1 MHTKKYKYSNMDKDI
16 DILINA
22 KTLTLSIDKILL
34 KNKDNIPKIRED
46 LILELSDMIVAARK
60 KAEAL
65 LKKHGNGIRTARSI
79 SEFQDTLIKTIYEF
93 TIQNIYLTTDQNNID
108 KICLVAVGGY
118 GRGTLAPF
126 SDIDLMFL
134 HSNKLNDW
142 TESVI
147 EYILYILWD
156 LGFKVGHATR
166 NLDQCLEL
174 SKSDFT
180 IRTSI
185 LEARY
190 IYGYRD
196 LYENL
201 KQKFNSEIVA
211 KTADEFI
218 EMKLDERDKRHN
230 TFGSS
235 RFLVEPNVKESKG
248 GLRDL
253 HTLFWIGKYL
263 FRTPALEDLTKN
275 DEFLTSS
282 ELNSFKKA
290 EDFLWVVRCHLHFI
304 SNRDNEVL
312 TFDKQLELASR
323 LGYAKRPG
331 QKDVERFM
339 KHYFMTAKEVGN
351 LTRIV
356 CASLEERSIK
366 KDPAVYEVLDTLLSF
381 RKKQDQSKNF
391 YIKKGRLYKKDNF
404 SFDKNKLDLIRL
416 FIIADHD
423 NVLLSPEIIQSINRS
438 LKIIDSDLRNSKI
451 ANKIFLEL
459 FSNSREPESIL
470 RNMNEVGVLGK
481 FLPDFAKVGG
491 MSLFNLYHN
500 YTVDEHLL
508 KTVGFMSKIINNNMS
523 QPHPFPS
530 SFNDKLDNKRVL
542 LISAFLHDIGKG
554 RKQDHSILG
563 SQISEK
569 LCNRFGMGKAE
580 VSQTAWLVKNH
591 LVMSDIAQKRDL
603 YDPKTIVDF
612 ANIVKN
618 QKNLDYLLALT
629 VADIMSVGPN
639 IWNAWKSGLLRTLY
653 DETSSY
659 LSGDKNKS
667 IENENNCIKAQNK
680 FKEKLSDWPKL
691 LMNSYIHRFSNN
703 YWLTTS
709 IEQQIEHTNILKGID
724 SKNVSLEIFSEKNIK
739 SNTTTITLIGPD
751 YPNLLETLAG
761 ACSLYDANIIDAQIE
776 TTIDGIAIDTISVRR
791 DFNDEDEGRRIDRIS
806 DCIKKSLGG
815 ELSLDREISKKNTSI
830 RHEKTFEVI
839 NKVNIT
845 NEFSNNST
853 VIEIEGRDRP
863 GLLYQITN
871 VLKDT
876 NINIKSA
883 HIVTFGEKANDIFY
897 ITNLFGDKIY
907 TPEKLL
913 SMKSMLLSS
922 MEENK

>member
-1 MHTKKYKYSNMDKDI
+1 MDI
-16 DILINA
+16 DTDILMNPKSLA
-22 KTLTLSIDKILL
+22 LSISKILS
-34 KNKDNIPKIRED
+34 KNKGNVSKTREG
-46 LILELSDMIVAARK
+46 LVAVLSNTIESARK
-60 KAEAL
+60 KAESS
-65 LKKHGNGIRTARSI
+65 LKRHGNGIRTAQSI
-79 SEFQDTLIKTIYEF
+79 SEFQDTLIKTVYEF
-93 TIQNIYLTTDQNNID
+93 IVQNVYSPKDQKNID

-126 SDIDLMFL
+126 SDIDLLFL
-134 HSNKLNDW
+134 HSNKLNNW

-147 EYILYILWD
+147 EYMLYILWD

-174 SKSDFT
+174 SKSDLT

-190 IYGYRD
+190 IHGHKD
-196 LYENL
+196 LYEKL
-201 KQKFNSEIVA
+201 IQRFNTEIVA

-230 TFGSS
+230 TYGSS

-263 FRTPALEDLTKN
+263 FRTQALDDLTKN
-275 DEFLTSS
+275 DQFLTSS

-356 CASLEERSIK
+356 CASLEKKSIK
-366 KDPAVYEVLDTLLSF
+366 KDPTVYEVLDNLLSF
-381 RKKQDQSKNF
+381 RKKDNKETNF
-391 YIKKGRLYKKDNF
+391 YTKKGRLYTKDNF
-404 SFDKNKLDLIRL
+404 SFNKNKLDLIRL
-416 FIIADHD
+416 FIVADQD

-438 LKIIDSDLRNSKI
+438 LKIIDNDLRNNKL
-451 ANKIFLEL
+451 ANKTFLDL
-459 FSNSREPESIL
+459 FSNSREPETIL
-470 RNMNEVGVLGK
+470 RNMNDAGVLAK
-481 FLPDFAKVGG
+481 FLPDFARVEG

-508 KTVGFMSKIINNNMS
+508 KTVGFMSKIINNTLS
-523 QPHPFPS
+523 QPHPFTS
-530 SFNDKLDNKRVL
+530 NFNAKLDNKKVL
-542 LISAFLHDIGKG
+542 LLSAFLHDIGKG

-563 SQISEK
+563 SQITEK
-569 LCNRFGMGKAE
+569 LCNRIGMKKNE

-591 LVMSDIAQKRDL
+591 LVMSDVAQKRDL

-612 ANIVKN
+612 ASIVKN

-629 VADIMSVGPN
+629 VADIMSVGPS

-653 DETSSY
+653 NETSNY

-680 FKEKLSDWPKL
+680 FKEELSDWPKL
-691 LMNSYIHRFSNN
+691 LMNSYVHRFSNN

-709 IEQQIEHTNILKGID
+709 IEQQIEHAKILKDKD
-724 SKNVSLEIFSEKNIK
+724 SKNISLEIYSKKNTNN
-739 SNTTTITLIGPD
+739 NTTTITLIGPD

-776 TTIDGIAIDTISVRR
+776 TTIDGIAIDTISVSR
-791 DFNDEDEGRRIDRIS
+791 DFQDQDEDRRIIRIS
-806 DCIKKSLGG
+806 DCIKKSLSG
-815 ELSLDREISKKNTSI
+815 ELSLDREISKKVTKI
-830 RHEKTFEVI
+830 RYEKTFKVS

-863 GLLYQITN
+863 GLLYQIANT
-871 VLKDT
+871 LKET

-897 ITNLFGDKIY
+897 ITNLFGEKIY

-913 SMKSMLLSS
+913 LIKSMLLSS
-922 MEENK
+922 MEENT

>member
-1 MHTKKYKYSNMDKDI
+1 MDI
-16 DILINA
+16 DTDILMNPKSLA
-22 KTLTLSIDKILL
+22 LSISKILS
-34 KNKDNIPKIRED
+34 KNKGNVSKTREG
-46 LILELSDMIVAARK
+46 LVAVLSNTIESARK
-60 KAEAL
+60 KAESS
-65 LKKHGNGIRTARSI
+65 LKRHGNGIRTARSI
-79 SEFQDTLIKTIYEF
+79 SEFQDTLIKTMYEF
-93 TIQNIYLTTDQNNID
+93 IVQNVYSPKDQKNID

-126 SDIDLMFL
+126 SDIDLLFL
-134 HSNKLNDW
+134 HSNKLNNW

-147 EYILYILWD
+147 EYMLYILWD

-174 SKSDFT
+174 SKSDLT

-190 IYGYRD
+190 IHGHKD
-196 LYENL
+196 LYEKL
-201 KQKFNSEIVA
+201 IQRFNTEIVA

-230 TFGSS
+230 TYGSS

-263 FRTPALEDLTKN
+263 FRTQALDDLTKN
-275 DEFLTSS
+275 DQFLTSS

-356 CASLEERSIK
+356 CASLEKKSIK
-366 KDPAVYEVLDTLLSF
+366 KDPTVYEVLDNLLSF
-381 RKKQDQSKNF
+381 RKKDNKETNF
-391 YIKKGRLYKKDNF
+391 YTKKGRLHTKDNF
-404 SFDKNKLDLIRL
+404 SFNKNKLDLIRL
-416 FIIADHD
+416 FIIAEQD

-438 LKIIDSDLRNSKI
+438 LKIIDNDLRNNKL
-451 ANKIFLEL
+451 ANKTFLDL
-459 FSNSREPESIL
+459 FSNSREPETIL
-470 RNMNEVGVLGK
+470 RNMNDAGVLAK
-481 FLPDFAKVGG
+481 FLPDFARVEG

-508 KTVGFMSKIINNNMS
+508 KTVGFMSKIINNTLS
-523 QPHPFPS
+523 QPHPFTS
-530 SFNDKLDNKRVL
+530 NFNAKLDNKKVL
-542 LISAFLHDIGKG
+542 LLSAFLHDIGKG

-563 SQISEK
+563 SQITEK
-569 LCNRFGMGKAE
+569 LCNRIGMKKNE

-591 LVMSDIAQKRDL
+591 LVMSDVAQKRDL

-612 ANIVKN
+612 ARIVKN

-629 VADIMSVGPN
+629 VADIMSVGPS

-653 DETSSY
+653 NETSNY

-680 FKEKLSDWPKL
+680 FKEELSDWPKL
-691 LMNSYIHRFSNN
+691 LMNSYVHRFSNN

-709 IEQQIEHTNILKGID
+709 IEQQIEHAKILKDKD
-724 SKNVSLEIFSEKNIK
+724 SKNISLEIYSKKNTNN
-739 SNTTTITLIGPD
+739 NTTTITLIGPD

-776 TTIDGIAIDTISVRR
+776 TTIDGIAIDTISVSR
-791 DFNDEDEGRRIDRIS
+791 DFQDQDEDRRIIRIS
-806 DCIKKSLGG
+806 DCIKKSLSG
-815 ELSLDREISKKNTSI
+815 ELSLDREISKKVTKI
-830 RHEKTFEVI
+830 RYEKTFKVS

-863 GLLYQITN
+863 GLLYQIANT
-871 VLKDT
+871 LKET

-897 ITNLFGDKIY
+897 ITNLFGEKIY

-913 SMKSMLLSS
+913 LIKSMLLSS
-922 MEENK
+922 MEENT

>member
-1 MHTKKYKYSNMDKDI
+1 MDI
-16 DILINA
+16 DTDILMNPKSLA
-22 KTLTLSIDKILL
+22 LSISKILS
-34 KNKDNIPKIRED
+34 KNKGNVSKTREG
-46 LILELSDMIVAARK
+46 LVAVLSNTIESARK
-60 KAEAL
+60 KAESS
-65 LKKHGNGIRTARSI
+65 LKRHGNGIRTAQSI
-79 SEFQDTLIKTIYEF
+79 SEFQDTLIKTVYEF
-93 TIQNIYLTTDQNNID
+93 IVQNVYSPKDQKNID

-126 SDIDLMFL
+126 SDIDLLFL
-134 HSNKLNDW
+134 HSNKLNNW

-147 EYILYILWD
+147 EYMLYILWD

-174 SKSDFT
+174 SKSDLT

-190 IYGYRD
+190 IHGHKD
-196 LYENL
+196 LYEKL
-201 KQKFNSEIVA
+201 IQRFNTEIVA

-230 TFGSS
+230 TYGSS

-263 FRTPALEDLTKN
+263 FRTQALDDLTKN
-275 DEFLTSS
+275 DQFLTSS

-356 CASLEERSIK
+356 CASLEKKSIK
-366 KDPAVYEVLDTLLSF
+366 KDPTVYEVLDNLLSF
-381 RKKQDQSKNF
+381 RKKDNKETNF
-391 YIKKGRLYKKDNF
+391 YTKKGRLYTKDNF
-404 SFDKNKLDLIRL
+404 SFNKNKLDLIRL
-416 FIIADHD
+416 FIVADQD

-438 LKIIDSDLRNSKI
+438 LKIIDNDLRNNKL
-451 ANKIFLEL
+451 ANKTFLDL
-459 FSNSREPESIL
+459 FSNSREPETIL
-470 RNMNEVGVLGK
+470 RNMNDAGVLAK
-481 FLPDFAKVGG
+481 FLPDFARVEG

-508 KTVGFMSKIINNNMS
+508 KTVGFMSKIINNTLS
-523 QPHPFPS
+523 QPHPFTS
-530 SFNDKLDNKRVL
+530 NFNAKLDNKKVL
-542 LISAFLHDIGKG
+542 LLSAFLHDIGKG

-563 SQISEK
+563 SQITEK
-569 LCNRFGMGKAE
+569 LCNRIGMKKNE

-591 LVMSDIAQKRDL
+591 LVMSDVAQKRDL

-612 ANIVKN
+612 ASIVKN

-629 VADIMSVGPN
+629 VADIMSVGPS

-653 DETSSY
+653 NETSNY

-680 FKEKLSDWPKL
+680 FKEELSDWPKL
-691 LMNSYIHRFSNN
+691 LMNSYVHRFSNN

-709 IEQQIEHTNILKGID
+709 IEQQIEHAKILKDKD
-724 SKNVSLEIFSEKNIK
+724 SKNISLEIYSKKNTNN
-739 SNTTTITLIGPD
+739 NTTTITLIGPD

-776 TTIDGIAIDTISVRR
+776 TTIDGIAIDTISVSR
-791 DFNDEDEGRRIDRIS
+791 DFQDQDEDRRIIRIS
-806 DCIKKSLGG
+806 DCIKKSLSG
-815 ELSLDREISKKNTSI
+815 ELSLDREISKKVTKI
-830 RHEKTFEVI
+830 RYEKTFKVS

-863 GLLYQITN
+863 GLLYQIANT
-871 VLKDT
+871 LKET

-897 ITNLFGDKIY
+897 ITNLFGEKIY

-913 SMKSMLLSS
+913 LIKSMLLSS
-922 MEENK
+922 MEENA

>member
-1 MHTKKYKYSNMDKDI
+1 MDKDT
-16 DILINA
+16 DILMNPKSLA
-22 KTLTLSIDKILL
+22 LSISKILS
-34 KNKDNIPKIRED
+34 KNKGNVSKTREG
-46 LILELSDMIVAARK
+46 LVAVLSDTIESARK
-60 KAEAL
+60 KAESS
-65 LKKHGNGIRTARSI
+65 LKRHGNGIRTARSI

-93 TIQNIYLTTDQNNID
+93 IVQNVYLPKDLKNID

-126 SDIDLMFL
+126 SDIDLLFL
-134 HSNKLNDW
+134 HSNKLNNW

-147 EYILYILWD
+147 EYMLYILWD

-174 SKSDFT
+174 SKSDLT

-190 IYGYRD
+190 VHGHKD
-196 LYENL
+196 LYEKL
-201 KQKFNSEIVA
+201 IQRFNTEIVA

-230 TFGSS
+230 TYGSS

-263 FRTPALEDLTKN
+263 FRTQALDDLTKN
-275 DEFLTSS
+275 DQFLTSS

-290 EDFLWVVRCHLHFI
+290 EDFFWVVRCHLHFI

-356 CASLEERSIK
+356 CASLEEKSIK
-366 KDPAVYEVLDTLLSF
+366 KDPTVYEVLDNLLSF
-381 RKKQDQSKNF
+381 RKKDNKETNF
-391 YIKKGRLYKKDNF
+391 YIKKGRLHTKDNF
-404 SFDKNKLDLIRL
+404 SFNENKLDLIRL
-416 FIIADHD
+416 FIIADQD
-423 NVLLSPEIIQSINRS
+423 NVLLSPEIIQSTNRS
-438 LKIIDSDLRNSKI
+438 LKIIDNDLRNNKL
-451 ANKIFLEL
+451 ANKIFLDL
-459 FSNSREPESIL
+459 FSNSREPETIL
-470 RNMNEVGVLGK
+470 RNMNDAGVLAK
-481 FLPDFAKVGG
+481 FLPDFARVEG

-508 KTVGFMSKIINNNMS
+508 KTVGFMSKIINNTLS
-523 QPHPFPS
+523 QPHPFTS
-530 SFNDKLDNKRVL
+530 NFNAKLDNKKVL
-542 LISAFLHDIGKG
+542 LLSAFLHDIGKG

-563 SQISEK
+563 SQITEK
-569 LCNRFGMGKAE
+569 LCNRIGMKKNE

-591 LVMSDIAQKRDL
+591 LVMSDVAQKRDL

-612 ANIVKN
+612 ASIVKN

-629 VADIMSVGPN
+629 VADIMSVGPS

-653 DETSSY
+653 NETSNY

-680 FKEKLSDWPKL
+680 FKEELSDWPKL
-691 LMNSYIHRFSNN
+691 LINSYVHRFSNN

-709 IEQQIEHTNILKGID
+709 IEQQIAHAKILKDKD
-724 SKNVSLEIFSEKNIK
+724 SKNISLEIYSKKNTNN
-739 SNTTTITLIGPD
+739 NTTTITLIGPD

-776 TTIDGIAIDTISVRR
+776 TTIDGIAIDTISVSR
-791 DFNDEDEGRRIDRIS
+791 DFQDQDEERRIIRIS
-806 DCIKKSLGG
+806 DCIKKSLSG
-815 ELSLDREISKKNTSI
+815 ELSLDREISKKFTKI
-830 RHEKTFEVI
+830 RYEKTFKVRNE
-839 NKVNIT
+839 VNIT

-863 GLLYQITN
+863 GLLYQIANT
-871 VLKDT
+871 LKET

-897 ITNLFGDKIY
+897 ITNLFGEKIY

-913 SMKSMLLSS
+913 LIKSMLLSS
-922 MEENK
+922 MKENT

>member
-1 MHTKKYKYSNMDKDI
+1 MDI
-16 DILINA
+16 DTDILMNPKSLA
-22 KTLTLSIDKILL
+22 LSISKILS
-34 KNKDNIPKIRED
+34 KNKGNVSKTREG
-46 LILELSDMIVAARK
+46 LVAVLSDTIKSARK
-60 KAEAL
+60 KAESS
-65 LKKHGNGIRTARSI
+65 LKRHGNGIRTAQSI
-79 SEFQDTLIKTIYEF
+79 SEFQDTLIKTVYEF
-93 TIQNIYLTTDQNNID
+93 IVQNVYSPKDQKNID

-126 SDIDLMFL
+126 SDIDLLFL
-134 HSNKLNDW
+134 HSNKLNNW

-147 EYILYILWD
+147 EYMLYILWD

-174 SKSDFT
+174 SKSDLT

-190 IYGYRD
+190 IHGHKD
-196 LYENL
+196 LYEKL
-201 KQKFNSEIVA
+201 IQRFNTEIVA

-230 TFGSS
+230 TYGSS

-263 FRTPALEDLTKN
+263 FRTQALDDLTKN
-275 DEFLTSS
+275 DQFLTSS

-356 CASLEERSIK
+356 CASLEKKSIK
-366 KDPAVYEVLDTLLSF
+366 KDPTVYEVLDNLLSF
-381 RKKQDQSKNF
+381 RKKDNKETNF
-391 YIKKGRLYKKDNF
+391 YTKKGRLYTKDNF
-404 SFDKNKLDLIRL
+404 SFNKNKLDLIRL
-416 FIIADHD
+416 FIVADQD

-438 LKIIDSDLRNSKI
+438 LKIIDNDLRNNKL
-451 ANKIFLEL
+451 ANKTFLDL
-459 FSNSREPESIL
+459 FSNSREPETIL
-470 RNMNEVGVLGK
+470 RNMNDAGVLAK
-481 FLPDFAKVGG
+481 FLPDFARVEG

-508 KTVGFMSKIINNNMS
+508 KTVGFMSKIINNTLS
-523 QPHPFPS
+523 QPHPFTS
-530 SFNDKLDNKRVL
+530 NFNAKLDNKKVL
-542 LISAFLHDIGKG
+542 LLSAFLHDIGKG

-563 SQISEK
+563 SQITEK
-569 LCNRFGMGKAE
+569 LCNRIGMKKNE

-591 LVMSDIAQKRDL
+591 LVMSDVAQKRDL

-612 ANIVKN
+612 ASIVKN

-629 VADIMSVGPN
+629 VADIMSVGPS

-653 DETSSY
+653 NETSNY

-680 FKEKLSDWPKL
+680 FKEELSDWPKL
-691 LMNSYIHRFSNN
+691 LMNSYVHRFSNN

-709 IEQQIEHTNILKGID
+709 IEQQIEHAKILKDKD
-724 SKNVSLEIFSEKNIK
+724 SKNISLEIYSKKNTNN
-739 SNTTTITLIGPD
+739 NTTTITLIGPD

-776 TTIDGIAIDTISVRR
+776 TTIDGIAIDTISVSR
-791 DFNDEDEGRRIDRIS
+791 DFQDQDEDRRIIRIS
-806 DCIKKSLGG
+806 DCIKKSLSG
-815 ELSLDREISKKNTSI
+815 ELSLDREISKKVTKI
-830 RHEKTFEVI
+830 RYEKTFKVS

-863 GLLYQITN
+863 GLLYQIANT
-871 VLKDT
+871 LKET

-897 ITNLFGDKIY
+897 ITNLFGEKIY

-913 SMKSMLLSS
+913 LIKSMLLSS
-922 MEENK
+922 MEENA

>member
-1 MHTKKYKYSNMDKDI
+1 MDI
-16 DILINA
+16 DTDILMNPKSLA
-22 KTLTLSIDKILL
+22 LSISKILS
-34 KNKDNIPKIRED
+34 KNKGNVSKTREG
-46 LILELSDMIVAARK
+46 LVAVLSNTIESARK
-60 KAEAL
+60 KAESS
-65 LKKHGNGIRTARSI
+65 LKRHGNGIRTARSI
-79 SEFQDTLIKTIYEF
+79 SEFQDTLIKTMYEF
-93 TIQNIYLTTDQNNID
+93 IVQNVYSPKDQKNID

-126 SDIDLMFL
+126 SDIDLLFL
-134 HSNKLNDW
+134 HSNKLNNW

-147 EYILYILWD
+147 EYMLYILWD

-174 SKSDFT
+174 SKSDLT

-190 IYGYRD
+190 IHGHKD
-196 LYENL
+196 LYEKL
-201 KQKFNSEIVA
+201 IQRFNTEIVA

-230 TFGSS
+230 TYGSS

-263 FRTPALEDLTKN
+263 FRTQALDDLTKN
-275 DEFLTSS
+275 DQFLTSS

-356 CASLEERSIK
+356 CASLEKKSIK
-366 KDPAVYEVLDTLLSF
+366 KDPTVYKVLDNLLSF
-381 RKKQDQSKNF
+381 RKKDNKETNF
-391 YIKKGRLYKKDNF
+391 YTKKGRLYTKDNF
-404 SFDKNKLDLIRL
+404 SFNKNKLDLIRL
-416 FIIADHD
+416 FIVADQD

-438 LKIIDSDLRNSKI
+438 LKIIDNDLRNNKL
-451 ANKIFLEL
+451 ANKTFLDL
-459 FSNSREPESIL
+459 FSNSREPETIL
-470 RNMNEVGVLGK
+470 RNMNDAGVLAK
-481 FLPDFAKVGG
+481 FLPDFARVEG

-508 KTVGFMSKIINNNMS
+508 KTVGFMSKIINNTLS
-523 QPHPFPS
+523 QPHPFTS
-530 SFNDKLDNKRVL
+530 NFNAKLDNKKVL
-542 LISAFLHDIGKG
+542 LLSAFLHDIGKG

-563 SQISEK
+563 SQITEK
-569 LCNRFGMGKAE
+569 LCNRIGMKKNE

-591 LVMSDIAQKRDL
+591 LVMSDVAQKRDL

-612 ANIVKN
+612 ASIVKN

-629 VADIMSVGPN
+629 VADIMSVGPS

-653 DETSSY
+653 NETSNY

-680 FKEKLSDWPKL
+680 FKEELSDWPKL
-691 LMNSYIHRFSNN
+691 LMNSYVHRFSNN

-709 IEQQIEHTNILKGID
+709 IEQQIEHAKILKDKD
-724 SKNVSLEIFSEKNIK
+724 SKNISLEIYSKKNTNN
-739 SNTTTITLIGPD
+739 NTTTITLIGPD

-776 TTIDGIAIDTISVRR
+776 TTIDGIAIDTISVSR
-791 DFNDEDEGRRIDRIS
+791 DFQDQDEDRRIIRIS
-806 DCIKKSLGG
+806 DCIKKSLSG
-815 ELSLDREISKKNTSI
+815 ELSLDREISKKVTKI
-830 RHEKTFEVI
+830 RYEKTFKVS

-863 GLLYQITN
+863 GLLYQIANT
-871 VLKDT
+871 LKET

-897 ITNLFGDKIY
+897 ITNLFGEKIY

-913 SMKSMLLSS
+913 LIKSMLLSS
-922 MEENK
+922 MEENA

>member
-1 MHTKKYKYSNMDKDI
+1 MDKDI
-16 DILINA
+16 DILINPKSLA
-22 KTLTLSIDKILL
+22 LFISKILS
-34 KNKDNIPKIRED
+34 KNKGNVSKNREG
-46 LILELSDMIVAARK
+46 LVALLSDTIESARK
-60 KAEAL
+60 KAESSL
-65 LKKHGNGIRTARSI
+65 MSHGNGIRTARSI
-79 SEFQDTLIKTIYEF
+79 SEFQDKLIKIIYEF
-93 TIQNIYLTTDQNNID
+93 ITQNVYLPEDQKDID
-108 KICLVAVGGY
+108 RICLVAVGGY

-126 SDIDLMFL
+126 SDIDLLFL
-134 HSNKLNDW
+134 HSNKLNSW

-147 EYILYILWD
+147 EYMLYILWD

-174 SKSDFT
+174 SKSDLT

-190 IYGYRD
+190 VHGYKD
-196 LYENL
+196 LYEKL
-201 KQKFNSEIVA
+201 VKRFNTEIVA

-218 EMKLDERDKRHN
+218 EMKLDERDKRHS
-230 TFGSS
+230 TYGAS

-263 FRTPALEDLTKN
+263 FRTQALDDLTKN
-275 DEFLTSS
+275 DQFLTSS

-356 CASLEERSIK
+356 CASLEEKSIK
-366 KDPAVYEVLDTLLSF
+366 KDPAVYEVLDNLLSF
-381 RKKQDQSKNF
+381 RKKDKTETNF
-391 YIKKGRLYKKDNF
+391 YIKKGRLHTKDNF
-404 SFDKNKLDLIRL
+404 SFNKNKLDLIRL

-438 LKIIDSDLRNSKI
+438 LKIIDNDLRNSKP
-451 ANKIFLEL
+451 ANKIFLDL
-459 FSNSREPESIL
+459 FSNSREPETIL
-470 RNMNEVGVLGK
+470 RNMNDAGVLAK
-481 FLPDFAKVGG
+481 FLPDFARVEG

-508 KTVGFMSKIINNNMS
+508 KTVGFMSKIINNTLS
-523 QPHPFPS
+523 QPHPFTS
-530 SFNDKLDNKRVL
+530 NFNAKLDNKKVL
-542 LISAFLHDIGKG
+542 LLSAFLHDIGKG

-563 SQISEK
+563 SQITEK
-569 LCNRFGMGKAE
+569 LCNRIGMKKNE

-591 LVMSDIAQKRDL
+591 LVMSDVAQKRDL

-612 ANIVKN
+612 ASIVKN

-629 VADIMSVGPN
+629 VADIMSVGPS

-653 DETSSY
+653 NETSNY

-667 IENENNCIKAQNK
+667 IENENNCIKAQDK

-691 LMNSYIHRFSNN
+691 LINSYVHRFSNN

-709 IEQQIEHTNILKGID
+709 IEQQIEHAKILKDKD
-724 SKNVSLEIFSEKNIK
+724 SKNISLEIYSKKNTNN
-739 SNTTTITLIGPD
+739 NTTTITLIGPD

-776 TTIDGIAIDTISVRR
+776 TTIDGIAIDTISVSR
-791 DFNDEDEGRRIDRIS
+791 DFQDQDEDRRIIRIS
-806 DCIKKSLGG
+806 DCIKKSLSG
-815 ELSLDREISKKNTSI
+815 ELSLDREISNKITKI
-830 RHEKTFEVI
+830 RYEKTFKVRNE
-839 NKVNIT
+839 VNIT

-863 GLLYQITN
+863 GLLYQIANT
-871 VLKDT
+871 LKET

-897 ITNLFGDKIY
+897 ITNLFGEKIY

-913 SMKSMLLSS
+913 LIKSMLLSS
-922 MEENK
+922 MEENT

>member
-1 MHTKKYKYSNMDKDI
+1 MDKDI
-16 DILINA
+16 DILINP
-22 KTLTLSIDKILL
+22 KSLTLSVDKILCEST
-34 KNKDNIPKIRED
+34 DNIPKIREN
-46 LILELSDMIVAARK
+46 LISELSDTIVAARK
-60 KAEAL
+60 KAEIL

-79 SEFQDTLIKTIYEF
+79 SEFQDMLMKTIYEF
-93 TIQNIYLTTDQNNID
+93 IVKRIYLPEDKKNIN

-126 SDIDLMFL
+126 SDIDLLFL

-147 EYILYILWD
+147 EYMLYILWD

-190 IYGYRD
+190 IHGYRN
-196 LYENL
+196 LYEELNNR
-201 KQKFNSEIVA
+201 FNTEIVA

-218 EMKLDERDKRHN
+218 EMKLEERDKRH
-230 TFGSS
+230 TTYGSS

-263 FRTPALEDLTKN
+263 FRTKALKDLTKN
-275 DEFLTSS
+275 DQFLTSS
-282 ELNSFKKA
+282 ELNSFRKA

-366 KDPAVYEVLDTLLSF
+366 KEPAVYEVLDSLLSF
-381 RKKQDQSKNF
+381 RKKDNQKKNF
-391 YIKKGRLYKKDNF
+391 YVKRGRLYKKDNF
-404 SFDKNKLDLIRL
+404 SFNKNKFDLIRL

-438 LKIIDSDLRNSKI
+438 LKIIDNDLRNSKT
-451 ANKIFLEL
+451 ANKIFLGL

-470 RNMNEVGVLGK
+470 RNMNDAGVLGK
-481 FLPDFAKVGG
+481 FLPDFAKVEG

-508 KTVGFMSKIINNNMS
+508 KTVGFMSKIINNSLS
-523 QPHPFPS
+523 QPHPFTS
-530 SFNDKLDNKRVL
+530 SFNNKLDNKRVL

-563 SQISEK
+563 SQITEK
-569 LCNRFGMGKAE
+569 LCSRIGMSKSE

-612 ANIVKN
+612 SNIVKN

-629 VADIMSVGPN
+629 VADIMSVGPG
-639 IWNAWKSGLLRTLY
+639 IWNAWKSGLLGTLY

-680 FKEKLSDWPKL
+680 FKEILSDWPKL
-691 LMNSYIHRFSNN
+691 LINSYVHRFSNN

-709 IEQQIEHTNILKGID
+709 AEQQIEHASILKDKD
-724 SKNVSLEIFSEKNIK
+724 SKNISLEIYSKKNTK
-739 SNTTTITLIGPD
+739 NNTTTVTLIGPD
-751 YPNLLETLAG
+751 YPNLLETVAG

-776 TTIDGIAIDTISVRR
+776 TTIDGIAIDTVSVRR
-791 DFNDEDEGRRIDRIS
+791 DFNDQDEDRRINKIS
-806 DCIKKSLGG
+806 DCIKKSLSGQ
-815 ELSLDREISKKNTSI
+815 LSLDREISKKSTNI
-830 RHEKTFEVI
+830 RYEKTFEVK

-863 GLLYQITN
+863 GLLYKIAN
-871 VLKDT
+871 VLKET

-897 ITNLFGDKIY
+897 ITNLFGDKISS
-907 TPEKLL
+907 PEKLL
-913 SMKSMLLSS
+913 LMKSMLLSS

>member
-1 MHTKKYKYSNMDKDI
+1 MDKNT
-16 DILINA
+16 DILMNPKSLA
-22 KTLTLSIDKILL
+22 LSISKILS
-34 KNKDNIPKIRED
+34 KNKGNVSKTREG
-46 LILELSDMIVAARK
+46 LVAVLSDTIESARK
-60 KAEAL
+60 KAESS
-65 LKKHGNGIRTARSI
+65 LKRHGNGIRTARSI
-79 SEFQDTLIKTIYEF
+79 SEFQDTLIKTMYEF
-93 TIQNIYLTTDQNNID
+93 IVQNVYLPKDLKNID

-126 SDIDLMFL
+126 SDIDLLFL
-134 HSNKLNDW
+134 HSNKLNNW

-147 EYILYILWD
+147 EYMLYILWD

-174 SKSDFT
+174 SKSDLT

-190 IYGYRD
+190 VHGHKD
-196 LYENL
+196 LYEKL
-201 KQKFNSEIVA
+201 IQRFNTEIVA

-230 TFGSS
+230 TYGSS

-263 FRTPALEDLTKN
+263 FRTQALDDLTKN
-275 DEFLTSS
+275 DQFLTSS

-290 EDFLWVVRCHLHFI
+290 EDFFWVVRCHLHFI

-356 CASLEERSIK
+356 CASLEEKSIK
-366 KDPAVYEVLDTLLSF
+366 KDPTVYEVLDNLLSF
-381 RKKQDQSKNF
+381 RKKDNKETNF
-391 YIKKGRLYKKDNF
+391 YIKKGRLHTKDNF
-404 SFDKNKLDLIRL
+404 SFNENKLDLIRL
-416 FIIADHD
+416 FIIADQD
-423 NVLLSPEIIQSINRS
+423 NVLLSPEIIQSTNRS
-438 LKIIDSDLRNSKI
+438 LKIIDNDLRNNKL
-451 ANKIFLEL
+451 ANKIFLDL
-459 FSNSREPESIL
+459 FSNSREPETIL
-470 RNMNEVGVLGK
+470 RNMNDAGVLAK
-481 FLPDFAKVGG
+481 FLPDFARVEG

-508 KTVGFMSKIINNNMS
+508 KTVGFMSKIINNTLS
-523 QPHPFPS
+523 QPHPFTS
-530 SFNDKLDNKRVL
+530 NFNAKLDNKKVL
-542 LISAFLHDIGKG
+542 LLSAFLHDIGKG

-563 SQISEK
+563 SQITEK
-569 LCNRFGMGKAE
+569 LCNRIGMKKNE

-591 LVMSDIAQKRDL
+591 LVMSDVAQKRDL

-612 ANIVKN
+612 ASIVKN

-629 VADIMSVGPN
+629 VADIMSVGPS

-653 DETSSY
+653 NETSNY

-680 FKEKLSDWPKL
+680 FKEELSDWPKL
-691 LMNSYIHRFSNN
+691 LINSYVHRFSNN

-709 IEQQIEHTNILKGID
+709 IEQQIAHAKILKDKD
-724 SKNVSLEIFSEKNIK
+724 SKNISLEIYSKKNTNN
-739 SNTTTITLIGPD
+739 NTTTITLIGPD

-776 TTIDGIAIDTISVRR
+776 TTIDGIAIDTISVSR
-791 DFNDEDEGRRIDRIS
+791 DFQDQDEDRRIIRIS
-806 DCIKKSLGG
+806 DCIKKSLSG
-815 ELSLDREISKKNTSI
+815 ELSLDREISKKVTKI
-830 RHEKTFEVI
+830 RYEKTFKVS

-863 GLLYQITN
+863 GLLYQIANT
-871 VLKDT
+871 LKET

-883 HIVTFGEKANDIFY
+883 HVVTFGEKANDIFY
-897 ITNLFGDKIY
+897 ITNLFGEKIY

-913 SMKSMLLSS
+913 LIKSMLLSS
-922 MEENK
+922 MKENT

>member
-1 MHTKKYKYSNMDKDI
+1 MDI
-16 DILINA
+16 DTDILMNPKSLA
-22 KTLTLSIDKILL
+22 LSISKILS
-34 KNKDNIPKIRED
+34 KNKGNVSKTREG
-46 LILELSDMIVAARK
+46 LVAVLSNTIESARK
-60 KAEAL
+60 KAESS
-65 LKKHGNGIRTARSI
+65 LKRHGNGIRTAQSI
-79 SEFQDTLIKTIYEF
+79 SEFQDTLIKTVYEF
-93 TIQNIYLTTDQNNID
+93 IVQNVYSPKDQKNID

-126 SDIDLMFL
+126 SDIDLLFL
-134 HSNKLNDW
+134 HSNKLNNW

-147 EYILYILWD
+147 EYMLYILWD

-174 SKSDFT
+174 SKSDLT

-190 IYGYRD
+190 IHGHKD
-196 LYENL
+196 LYEKL
-201 KQKFNSEIVA
+201 IQRFNTEIVA

-230 TFGSS
+230 TYGSS

-263 FRTPALEDLTKN
+263 FRTQALDDLTKN
-275 DEFLTSS
+275 DQFLTSS

-356 CASLEERSIK
+356 CASLEKKSIK
-366 KDPAVYEVLDTLLSF
+366 KDPTVYKVLDNLLSF
-381 RKKQDQSKNF
+381 RKKDNKETNF
-391 YIKKGRLYKKDNF
+391 YTKKGRLYTKDNF
-404 SFDKNKLDLIRL
+404 SFNKNKLDLIRL
-416 FIIADHD
+416 FIVADQD

-438 LKIIDSDLRNSKI
+438 LKIIDNDLRNNKL
-451 ANKIFLEL
+451 ANKTFLDL
-459 FSNSREPESIL
+459 FSNSREPETIL
-470 RNMNEVGVLGK
+470 RNMNDAGVLAK
-481 FLPDFAKVGG
+481 FLPDFARVEG

-508 KTVGFMSKIINNNMS
+508 KTVGFMSKIINNTLS
-523 QPHPFPS
+523 QPHPFTS
-530 SFNDKLDNKRVL
+530 NFNAKLDNKKVL
-542 LISAFLHDIGKG
+542 LLSAFLHDIGKG

-563 SQISEK
+563 SQITEK
-569 LCNRFGMGKAE
+569 LCNRIGMKKNE

-591 LVMSDIAQKRDL
+591 LVMSDVAQKRDL

-612 ANIVKN
+612 ASIVKN

-629 VADIMSVGPN
+629 VADIMSVGPS

-653 DETSSY
+653 NETSNY

-680 FKEKLSDWPKL
+680 FKEELSDWPKL
-691 LMNSYIHRFSNN
+691 LMNSYVHRFSNN

-709 IEQQIEHTNILKGID
+709 IEQQIEHAKILKDKD
-724 SKNVSLEIFSEKNIK
+724 SKNISLEIYSKKNTNN
-739 SNTTTITLIGPD
+739 NTTTITLIGPD

-776 TTIDGIAIDTISVRR
+776 TTIDGIAIDTISVSR
-791 DFNDEDEGRRIDRIS
+791 DFQDQDEDRRIIRIS
-806 DCIKKSLGG
+806 DCIKKSLSG
-815 ELSLDREISKKNTSI
+815 ELSLDREISKKVTKI
-830 RHEKTFEVI
+830 RYEKTFKVS

-863 GLLYQITN
+863 GLLYQIANT
-871 VLKDT
+871 LKET

-897 ITNLFGDKIY
+897 ITNLFGEKIY

-913 SMKSMLLSS
+913 LIKSMLLSS
-922 MEENK
+922 MEENA

>member
-1 MHTKKYKYSNMDKDI
+1 MDI
-16 DILINA
+16 DTDILMNPKSLA
-22 KTLTLSIDKILL
+22 LSISKILS
-34 KNKDNIPKIRED
+34 KNKGNVSKTREG
-46 LILELSDMIVAARK
+46 LVAVLSNTIESARK
-60 KAEAL
+60 KAESS
-65 LKKHGNGIRTARSI
+65 LKRHGNGIRTAQSI
-79 SEFQDTLIKTIYEF
+79 SEFQDTLIKTVYEF
-93 TIQNIYLTTDQNNID
+93 IVQNVYSPKDQKNID

-126 SDIDLMFL
+126 SDIDLLFL
-134 HSNKLNDW
+134 HSNKLNNW

-147 EYILYILWD
+147 EYMLYILWD

-166 NLDQCLEL
+166 NLDQCLEF
-174 SKSDFT
+174 SKSDLT

-190 IYGYRD
+190 IHGHKD
-196 LYENL
+196 LYEKL
-201 KQKFNSEIVA
+201 IQRFNTEIVA

-230 TFGSS
+230 TYGSS

-263 FRTPALEDLTKN
+263 FRTQALDDLTKN
-275 DEFLTSS
+275 DQFLTSS

-356 CASLEERSIK
+356 CASLEKKSIK
-366 KDPAVYEVLDTLLSF
+366 KDPTVYKVLDNLLSF
-381 RKKQDQSKNF
+381 RKKDNKETNF
-391 YIKKGRLYKKDNF
+391 YTKKGRLYTKDNF
-404 SFDKNKLDLIRL
+404 SFNKNKLDLIRL
-416 FIIADHD
+416 FIVADQD

-438 LKIIDSDLRNSKI
+438 LKIIDNDLRNNKL
-451 ANKIFLEL
+451 ANKTFLDL
-459 FSNSREPESIL
+459 FSNSREPETIL
-470 RNMNEVGVLGK
+470 RNMNDAGVLAK
-481 FLPDFAKVGG
+481 FLPDFARVEG

-508 KTVGFMSKIINNNMS
+508 KTVGFMSKIINNTLS
-523 QPHPFPS
+523 QPHPFTS
-530 SFNDKLDNKRVL
+530 NFNAKLDNKKVL
-542 LISAFLHDIGKG
+542 LLSAFLHDIGKG

-563 SQISEK
+563 SQITEK
-569 LCNRFGMGKAE
+569 LCNRIGMKKNE
-580 VSQTAWLVKNH
+580 VSQVVWLVKNH
-591 LVMSDIAQKRDL
+591 LVMSDVAQKRDL

-612 ANIVKN
+612 ASIVKN

-629 VADIMSVGPN
+629 VADIMSVGPS

-653 DETSSY
+653 NETSNY

-680 FKEKLSDWPKL
+680 FKEELSDWPKL
-691 LMNSYIHRFSNN
+691 LMNSYVHRFSNN

-709 IEQQIEHTNILKGID
+709 IEQQIEHAKILKDKD
-724 SKNVSLEIFSEKNIK
+724 SKNISLEIYSKKNTNN
-739 SNTTTITLIGPD
+739 NTTTITLIGPD

-776 TTIDGIAIDTISVRR
+776 TTIDGIAIDTISVSR
-791 DFNDEDEGRRIDRIS
+791 DFQDQDEDRRIIRIS
-806 DCIKKSLGG
+806 DCIKKSLSG
-815 ELSLDREISKKNTSI
+815 ELSLDREISKKVTKI
-830 RHEKTFEVI
+830 RYEKTFKVS

-863 GLLYQITN
+863 GLLYQIANT
-871 VLKDT
+871 LKET

-897 ITNLFGDKIY
+897 ITNLFGEKIY

-913 SMKSMLLSS
+913 LIKSMLLSS
-922 MEENK
+922 MEENA

>member
-1 MHTKKYKYSNMDKDI
+1 MDKDT
-16 DILINA
+16 DILMNPKSLA
-22 KTLTLSIDKILL
+22 LSISKILS
-34 KNKDNIPKIRED
+34 KNKGNVSKTREG
-46 LILELSDMIVAARK
+46 LVTVLSDTIESARK
-60 KAEAL
+60 KAESS
-65 LKKHGNGIRTARSI
+65 LKRHGNGIRTARSI
-79 SEFQDTLIKTIYEF
+79 SEFQDTLIKTMYEF
-93 TIQNIYLTTDQNNID
+93 IVQNVYLPKDLKNID

-126 SDIDLMFL
+126 SDIDLLFL
-134 HSNKLNDW
+134 HSNKLNNW

-147 EYILYILWD
+147 EYMLYILWD

-174 SKSDFT
+174 SKSDLT

-190 IYGYRD
+190 VHGHKD
-196 LYENL
+196 LYEKL
-201 KQKFNSEIVA
+201 IQRFNTEIVA

-230 TFGSS
+230 TYGSS

-263 FRTPALEDLTKN
+263 FRTQALDDLTKN
-275 DEFLTSS
+275 DQFLTSS

-290 EDFLWVVRCHLHFI
+290 EDFFWVVRCHLHFI

-356 CASLEERSIK
+356 CASLEEKSIK
-366 KDPAVYEVLDTLLSF
+366 KDPTVYEVLDNLLSF
-381 RKKQDQSKNF
+381 RKKDNKETNF
-391 YIKKGRLYKKDNF
+391 YIKKGRLHTKDNF
-404 SFDKNKLDLIRL
+404 SFNENKLDLIRL
-416 FIIADHD
+416 FIIADQD
-423 NVLLSPEIIQSINRS
+423 NVLLSPEIIQSTNRS
-438 LKIIDSDLRNSKI
+438 LKIIDNDLRNNKL
-451 ANKIFLEL
+451 ANKIFLDL
-459 FSNSREPESIL
+459 FSNSREPETIL
-470 RNMNEVGVLGK
+470 RNMNDAGVLAK
-481 FLPDFAKVGG
+481 FLPDFARVEG

-508 KTVGFMSKIINNNMS
+508 KTVGFMSKIINNTLS
-523 QPHPFPS
+523 QPHPFTS
-530 SFNDKLDNKRVL
+530 NFNAKLDNKKVL
-542 LISAFLHDIGKG
+542 LLSAFLHDIGKG

-563 SQISEK
+563 SQITEK
-569 LCNRFGMGKAE
+569 LCNRIGMKKDE

-591 LVMSDIAQKRDL
+591 LVMSDVAQKRDL

-612 ANIVKN
+612 ASIVKN

-629 VADIMSVGPN
+629 VADIMSVGPS

-653 DETSSY
+653 NETSNY

-680 FKEKLSDWPKL
+680 FKEELSDWPKL
-691 LMNSYIHRFSNN
+691 LINSYVHRFSNN

-709 IEQQIEHTNILKGID
+709 IEQQIAHAKILKDKD
-724 SKNVSLEIFSEKNIK
+724 SKNISLEIYSKKNTNN
-739 SNTTTITLIGPD
+739 NTTTITLIGPD

-776 TTIDGIAIDTISVRR
+776 TTIDGIAIDTISVSR
-791 DFNDEDEGRRIDRIS
+791 DFQDQDEDRRIIRIS
-806 DCIKKSLGG
+806 DCIKKSLSG
-815 ELSLDREISKKNTSI
+815 ELSLDREISKKVTKI
-830 RHEKTFEVI
+830 RYEKTFKVS

-863 GLLYQITN
+863 GLLYQIANT
-871 VLKDT
+871 LKET

-883 HIVTFGEKANDIFY
+883 HVVTFGEKANDIFY
-897 ITNLFGDKIY
+897 ITNLFGEKIY

-913 SMKSMLLSS
+913 LIKSMLLSS
-922 MEENK
+922 MKENT

>member
-1 MHTKKYKYSNMDKDI
+1 MDI
-16 DILINA
+16 DTDILMNPKSLA
-22 KTLTLSIDKILL
+22 LSISKILS
-34 KNKDNIPKIRED
+34 KNKGNVSKTREG
-46 LILELSDMIVAARK
+46 LVAVLSNTIESARK
-60 KAEAL
+60 KAESS
-65 LKKHGNGIRTARSI
+65 LKRHGNGIRTAQSI
-79 SEFQDTLIKTIYEF
+79 SEFQDTLIKTVYEF
-93 TIQNIYLTTDQNNID
+93 IVQNVYSPKDQKNID

-126 SDIDLMFL
+126 SDIDLLFL
-134 HSNKLNDW
+134 HSNKLNNW

-147 EYILYILWD
+147 EYMLYILWD

-174 SKSDFT
+174 SKSDLT

-190 IYGYRD
+190 IHGHKD
-196 LYENL
+196 LYEKL
-201 KQKFNSEIVA
+201 IQRFNTEIVA

-230 TFGSS
+230 TYGSS

-263 FRTPALEDLTKN
+263 FRTQALDDLTKN
-275 DEFLTSS
+275 DQFLTSS

-356 CASLEERSIK
+356 CASLEKKSIK
-366 KDPAVYEVLDTLLSF
+366 KDPTVYKVLDNLLSF
-381 RKKQDQSKNF
+381 RKKDNKETNF
-391 YIKKGRLYKKDNF
+391 YTKKGRLYTKDNF
-404 SFDKNKLDLIRL
+404 SFNKNKLDLIRL
-416 FIIADHD
+416 FIVADQD

-438 LKIIDSDLRNSKI
+438 LKIIDNDLRNNKL
-451 ANKIFLEL
+451 ANKTFLDL
-459 FSNSREPESIL
+459 FSNSREPETIL
-470 RNMNEVGVLGK
+470 RNMNDAGVLAK
-481 FLPDFAKVGG
+481 FLPDFARVEG

-508 KTVGFMSKIINNNMS
+508 KTVGFMSKIINNTLS
-523 QPHPFPS
+523 QPHPFTS
-530 SFNDKLDNKRVL
+530 NFNAKLDNKKVL
-542 LISAFLHDIGKG
+542 LLSAFLHDIGKG

-563 SQISEK
+563 SQITEK
-569 LCNRFGMGKAE
+569 LCNRIGMKKNE

-591 LVMSDIAQKRDL
+591 LVMSDVAQKRDL

-612 ANIVKN
+612 ASIVKN

-629 VADIMSVGPN
+629 VADIMSVGPS

-653 DETSSY
+653 NETSNY

-680 FKEKLSDWPKL
+680 FKEELSDWPKL
-691 LMNSYIHRFSNN
+691 LMNSYVHRFSNN

-709 IEQQIEHTNILKGID
+709 IEQQIEHAKILKDKD
-724 SKNVSLEIFSEKNIK
+724 SKNISLEIYSKKNTNN
-739 SNTTTITLIGPD
+739 NTTTITLIGPD

-776 TTIDGIAIDTISVRR
+776 TTIDGIAIDTISVSR
-791 DFNDEDEGRRIDRIS
+791 DFQDQDEDRRIIRIS
-806 DCIKKSLGG
+806 DCIKKSLSG
-815 ELSLDREISKKNTSI
+815 ELSLDREISKKVTKI
-830 RHEKTFEVI
+830 RYEKTFKVS

-863 GLLYQITN
+863 GLLYQIANT
-871 VLKDT
+871 LKET

-897 ITNLFGDKIY
+897 ITNLFGEKIY

-913 SMKSMLLSS
+913 LIKSMLLTS
-922 MEENK
+922 MEENA